1 MQRDTADMLTYENK
15 IKKLEEYQE
24 QTATE
29 EDINKLFLQMKEETK
44 DDMEKEAEHKEGGLT
59 QQEIHEIN
67 ESTNS

>member
-1 MQRDTADMLTYENK
+1 MLTYENK

-44 DDMEKEAEHKEGGLT
+44 DDTEKEAEHKEGGLT
-59 QQEIHEIN
+59 QQEINEIN
-67 ESTNS
+67 ESLNS

>member
-44 DDMEKEAEHKEGGLT
+44 DDTEKEAEHKEGGLT
-59 QQEIHEIN
+59 QQEINEIN
-67 ESTNS
+67 ESLNS